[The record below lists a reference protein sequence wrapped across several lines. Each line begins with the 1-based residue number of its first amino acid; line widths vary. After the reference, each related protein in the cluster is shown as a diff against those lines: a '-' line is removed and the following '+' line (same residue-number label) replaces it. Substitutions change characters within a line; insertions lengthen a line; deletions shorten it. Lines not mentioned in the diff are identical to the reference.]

1 MPSASRI
8 FWLGATWVPV
18 GMLWFAYALRVRND
32 SSYAALAAIVMM
44 ATLGALA
51 AVVWALSGRY
61 PWGSGTRDHVLFVV
75 RYLAI
80 GIVLVVLVMNVDAAL
95 VAWHDG
101 ITLSASLHRSGG
113 LLAGD
118 MWTYLAFY
126 LVGVV
131 YLLAVSVAYQ
141 VRAHQRLAVQKLAL
155 AEAEA
160 RVAREKL
167 HALRAQLNPHFLF
180 NVLHSVSCL
189 VRDDARAAEKA
200 IEHLAEMLRY
210 VLDDAAGDDVEL
222 EDEWTFVRHY
232 LALEALRLADRLQVR
247 TEVDPEALECRIPP
261 FTVQILVENAIKHG
275 IVPLSRPGTVWVRA
289 RRKGPSLL
297 IEVKDDGVGLRTEAL
312 SQRGGLGLRALRER
326 LNTRY
331 DKKAVLEIRT
341 APGAGFDVT
350 VTLPVEAPAVEAA
363 S

>member
-1 MPSASRI
+1 MPSASRL
-8 FWLGATWVPV
+8 FWLGATWLPV
-18 GMLWFAYALRVRND
+18 GMLWYTYALRVRND
-32 SSYAALAAIVMM
+32 PSYAAVAALVMM
-44 ATLGALA
+44 ATLGVLA
-51 AVVWALSGRY
+51 AVVWTLSGRY
-61 PWGSGTRDHVLFVV
+61 PWGSETRDHVVFVL

-80 GIVLVVLVMNVDAAL
+80 GIVLVVGVMNVDAAL

-101 ITLSASLHRSGG
+101 ITLLDSLHRSGG

-118 MWTYLAFY
+118 MWSYLAFY
-126 LVGVV
+126 LVAVV

-141 VRAHQRLAVQKLAL
+141 VRAHQHLAVQRLAL

-200 IEHLAEMLRY
+200 LEHLGEMLRY

-232 LALEALRLADRLQVR
+232 LALEKLRLADRLHVR
-247 TEVDPEALECRIPP
+247 TELDPDALECRIPP

-275 IVPLSRPGTVWVRA
+275 IAPLTRPGTVQVRA
-289 RRKGPSLL
+289 RRENASLL
-297 IEVKDDGVGLRTEAL
+297 IGVSDDGMGLRRDEL
-312 SQRGGLGLRALRER
+312 PGRGGLGLRALRER
-326 LNTRY
+326 LQTRY
-331 DKKAVLEIRT
+331 AGRAAFEIDT
-341 APGAGFDVT
+341 SPGAGFDVRI
-350 VTLPVEAPAVEAA
+350 TLPADALVEATA